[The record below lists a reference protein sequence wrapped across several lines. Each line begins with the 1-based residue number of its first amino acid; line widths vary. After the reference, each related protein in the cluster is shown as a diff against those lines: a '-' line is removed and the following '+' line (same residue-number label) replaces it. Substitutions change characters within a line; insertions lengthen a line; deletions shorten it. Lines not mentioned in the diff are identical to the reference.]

1 MPTQRQ
7 QQPLVAAALAR
18 TRGAFTG
25 VAFVSAVTN
34 LLMLTG
40 PLFML
45 QIYDRV
51 LSSRSVPTLVALTAL
66 VAGLYLFLG
75 VLEII
80 RARVLTRIGQRVDR
94 DLSGPAF
101 DAGLNLPLKTRNS
114 EAAAH
119 PMRDLDR
126 IRQFM
131 AGQGLSRSVICP
143 GWRSISRSSSCF
155 ILISA
160 GSALPAP
167 SS

>member
-1 MPTQRQ
+1 M
-7 QQPLVAAALAR
+7 AAALSR

-51 LSSRSVPTLVALTAL
+51 LSSRSVPTLVAPDGAGRGAL
-66 VAGLYLFLG
+66 SVFWAFSKSF
-75 VLEII
+75 

-94 DLSGPAF
+94 ELSGPAF
-101 DAGLNLPLKTRNS
+101 RCGASNLPLKTRNS

-131 AGQGLSRSVICP
+131 AGQGPRRDLRSALAADLPRHQSFSSTP
-143 GWRSISRSSSCF
+143 G
-155 ILISA
+155 SA
-160 GSALPAP
+160 GWALPAQP
-167 SS
+167 S